1 MWSFT
6 LWRWN
11 VLSSNSVIEFYD
23 IQCEYSWRI
32 IRMQVR
38 QLNKYN
44 FVVDSFLFSFN
55 RSISSPVHSVLV
67 NDGSMCGESSFC
79 QKNTCVQ
86 QKTERSC
93 DSLKTCSGN
102 GVSHSHFQFPLSFF
116 YLYRFVQQ
124 WVSAFVIHRGKET
137 IVRSMI
143 INMKIYVCTIVHY
156 HLQLVCFHFT
166 RLCFQFLYIDLRI
179 NRFCIANCIRRSSN
193 DNISFIYSMHYHF
206 MFISVGILLI
216 FK

>member
-1 MWSFT
+1 
-6 LWRWN
+6 
-11 VLSSNSVIEFYD
+11 
-23 IQCEYSWRI
+23 
-32 IRMQVR
+32 MQVR

-116 YLYRFVQQ
+116 LFLL
-124 WVSAFVIHRGKET
+124 
-137 IVRSMI
+137 
-143 INMKIYVCTIVHY
+143 VCTTMD
-156 HLQLVCFHFT
+156 VCFCNPSWKGNDCSIYDYKHE
-166 RLCFQFLYIDLRI
+166 DLRLY
-179 NRFCIANCIRRSSN
+179 NRSLPFATGLFSFHEIVFS
-193 DNISFIYSMHYHF
+193 ISLH
-206 MFISVGILLI
+206 
-216 FK
+216 